1 EKIRRAIAMWKNR
14 KQLDVSIS
22 EIVEDTGVPRAT
34 LYKKIKEM
42 EKENEK

>member
-1 EKIRRAIAMWKNR
+1 
-14 KQLDVSIS
+14 
-22 EIVEDTGVPRAT
+22 DTGVPRAT

>member
-1 EKIRRAIAMWKNR
+1 
-14 KQLDVSIS
+14 
-22 EIVEDTGVPRAT
+22 GVPRAT